1 MKINIKKRPK
11 HLVEED
17 KRKARRQ
24 WHEAF
29 AWIPQKV
36 DKTDEGHSVVWF
48 EKYMRK
54 EIQGPTNAKSKDDG
68 RYWEQYSSKTY
79 FKKKLNGD
87 FEKKSGM
94 TFTDISAGST
104 LYYNTTGSTW
114 LNTGGATTVFD
125 DSDTGWYSAAFG
137 EDDTTV
143 QFEFDYDTSPI
154 KADSK

>member
-54 EIQGPTNAKSKDDG
+54 EKIAPTSPKSTG
-68 RYWEQYSSKTY
+68 TEHYWEQYSSKTY

-87 FEKKSGM
+87 FDKKSNI
-94 TFTDISAGST
+94 TITDISAGST
-104 LYYNTTGSTW
+104 LYYSTTGSTW
-114 LNTGGATTVFD
+114 FNTGGATTFD

-143 QFEFDYDTSPI
+143 QFEFDYDTNPI
-154 KADSK
+154 KADSKG